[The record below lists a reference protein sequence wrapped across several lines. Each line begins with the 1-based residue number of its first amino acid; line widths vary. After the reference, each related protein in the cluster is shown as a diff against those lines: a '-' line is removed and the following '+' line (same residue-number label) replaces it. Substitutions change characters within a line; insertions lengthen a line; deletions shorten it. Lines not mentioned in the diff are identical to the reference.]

1 MDLYTL
7 AENHGIRVLWGLT
20 TPGLR
25 GLYDH
30 HTRTIVLRDGM
41 SERVTRSV
49 LAHELAH
56 ALAGDTHTDS
66 NPTLEHSRD
75 AQAAAML
82 ISPAEFYRASAL
94 YPDQPSMI
102 ALELDVTVDL
112 VHAYAESQQQV

>member
-7 AENHGIRVLWGLT
+7 AENHGIRILWGLT
-20 TPGLR
+20 IPGLR

-30 HTRTIVLRDGM
+30 HTRTIILRDGM
-41 SERVTRSV
+41 SERITRCV

-56 ALAGDTHTDS
+56 ALAGDTHHDS
-66 NPTLEHSRD
+66 NPTLEHARD

-94 YPDQPSMI
+94 YPDQSSMI
-102 ALELDVTVDL
+102 AIELDVTVDL
-112 VHAYAESQQQV
+112 VHAYAEILHQV